1 MQYEQR
7 TYESGEISP
16 DHVWRADLKSRATS
30 AKRVRN
36 CRITIAGALENRP
49 GSVRQAALDGDG
61 WVVDMT
67 VDDVTYML
75 VLTAENLKVFNRA
88 TRTQIANLSAAW
100 TAGVLPDLVVAPY
113 GSEAFVTAQGMPP
126 QRIVRS
132 DAGVWSV
139 GAATFGS
146 GIGGSIRQLYYRFAE
161 PGVTLTPNGVTGS
174 VTLTASAATFV
185 AGHVGTRFRLQR
197 REVEITA
204 VASGTSATA
213 TVVQRLL
220 PTVTLAVASS
230 NGFSVGEVVTGKDSG
245 AEAEVVAVP
254 NGTSLTLLLQ
264 KFTDFFW
271 DSGTSKGETIVGP
284 AASTTNTGA
293 QSATTNA
300 AVLDWDEQAI
310 SAVRG
315 YPGTAAVHKGR
326 LWLARFPQVPF
337 GIAASA
343 QFALDDFAVGEND
356 ADAFFEELGNEA
368 SGAVRHIVP
377 SEQLLVMTTRKLF
390 YYPESESNPIR
401 PTAFQLIEVGP
412 DGASDCRPVSIS
424 EGVIYAEQ
432 GGGSL
437 LGAFPTG
444 DVRRSWRTADVTQLS
459 AHLVSAPR
467 SLAYISGQAVGPER
481 YVYAVNDTGELVVVY
496 YSDSA
501 EVFGVVQW
509 GTSGAYR
516 SVAAADGE
524 AWAIV
529 RREIDGSDVYFLEII
544 DHARVMDACVDVASG
559 AYQGLAT
566 TETILTPSGPIAADK
581 VYRAAALANA
591 TCDLMV
597 GGSYIGEVELD
608 GDGDFGVP
616 DVAGAIQLGFRWEAL
631 VETWPPLDAEDARAR
646 RRKIRITRSHVRW
659 KGRYLAMNGKL
670 QPVYR
675 GGEDTN
681 LAPPVRD
688 ELASAPQFGWSY
700 EPTAIFSHPYPG
712 PFTVLGH
719 SLEVAR

>member
-7 TYESGEISP
+7 TYESGEVSP
-16 DHVWRADLKSRATS
+16 DHLWRADLKARATS
-30 AKRVRN
+30 AKRIRN
-36 CRITIAGALENRP
+36 MRITIGGALENRP
-49 GSVRQAALDGDG
+49 GSSRLATLDGDG

-67 VDDVTYML
+67 VDDVAYML
-75 VLTAENLKVFNRA
+75 VLTAENLKVYR
-88 TRTQIANLSAAW
+88 RSDRVQIANLTAAW
-100 TAGVLPDLVVAPY
+100 TAGVVPGLVVAPY
-113 GSEAFVTAQGMPP
+113 GSDAFVTALGMPP
-126 QRIVRS
+126 QKITRS
-132 DAGVWSV
+132 PAGVWSV

-146 GIGGSIRQLYYRFAE
+146 GIGGSIRQLYYRFAD

-174 VTLTASAATFV
+174 ITLTASAATFV
-185 AGHVGTRFRLQR
+185 AGHVGTRFRLQK

-213 TVVQRLL
+213 TVIQRLL
-220 PTVTLAVASS
+220 PTVTLPVTSS
-230 NGFSVGEVVTGKDSG
+230 AGFSVGEVVTGKDSS
-245 AEAEVVAVP
+245 AEAEVVGVP
-254 NGTSLTLLLQ
+254 SSTSLTLLLQ
-264 KFTDFFW
+264 KFTDFLW
-271 DSGTSKGETIVGP
+271 DGTKGETIVGP
-284 AASTTNTGA
+284 SATTTNTAA
-293 QSATTNA
+293 QTATTNA

-326 LWLARFPQVPF
+326 LWLGRFPQVPF

-343 QFALDDFAVGEND
+343 QFALDDFSVGEND

-368 SGAVRHIVP
+368 AGAVRHIMP
-377 SEQLLVMTTRKLF
+377 SEQLLVMTSRKLF

-412 DGASDCRPVSIS
+412 DGANNCRPVAIS
-424 EGVIYAEQ
+424 EGVVYAEE

-459 AHLVSAPR
+459 AHLVSNPR
-467 SLAYISGQAVGPER
+467 SLAYVSGQAVGPER

-496 YSDSA
+496 YSDGA
-501 EVFGVVQW
+501 EVFGVVRW
-509 GTSGAYR
+509 ETDGDYR
-516 SVAAADGE
+516 SVAAVDGE

-529 RREIDGSDVYFLEII
+529 RRSVNGSDVFFLEVI
-544 DHARVMDACVDVASG
+544 DPARFMDAAVTVGSG

-566 TETILTPSGPIAADK
+566 TETILTPSGPMPADK
-581 VYRAAALANA
+581 VYRFAALANA

-597 GGSYIGEVELD
+597 GDSYIGQVELD

-616 DVAGAIQLGFRWEAL
+616 DVAGAIQIGRRWESA
-631 VETWPPLDAEDARAR
+631 VEPWPVVDASDDRNR
-646 RRKIRITRSHVRW
+646 RRKMRITRAHVRW
-659 KGRYLAMNGKL
+659 KGRYLAIDGKL
-670 QPVYR
+670 QPAYR
-675 GGEDTN
+675 GGEDAN
-681 LAPPVRD
+681 AAPPLRD
-688 ELASAPQFGWSY
+688 ELTSAPCFRGWAY
-700 EPTAIFSHPYPG
+700 EPFVTFTHPYPG
-712 PFTVLGH
+712 PFTLLGH